1 MYPVGTE
8 LNESPYA
15 DKNGAIQKEISV
27 MRALKTE
34 EFEYANN
41 NKDEDNGNLFFIKR
55 KLNVFLGTRVN
66 TNRKISLII

>member
-1 MYPVGTE
+1 
-8 LNESPYA
+8 
-15 DKNGAIQKEISV
+15 

-41 NKDEDNGNLFFIKR
+41 KKDEDNGNLFFIKR
-55 KLNVFLGTRVN
+55 KLNVFLGTGVN